1 MATTTNAGTHSP
13 GGPPGTM
20 HPVYPPGPSTVDE
33 RCVSRGHTHATL
45 VAVER
50 LQRLKDLVDQ
60 LERLPASPDRDRV
73 LAEVRSRAVD
83 VDTGV
88 TPRAML
94 PVREPTPPPSEPK
107 RRPERYRPRATTR
120 PPAPARPVQP
130 ARPAVAAV
138 ASDEAGVLLWDDR
151 LSLEDA
157 PELAPLPHNPRN
169 PDGTVPPWTLGLR
182 G

>member
-1 MATTTNAGTHSP
+1 M
-13 GGPPGTM
+13 
-20 HPVYPPGPSTVDE
+20 
-33 RCVSRGHTHATL
+33 
-45 VAVER
+45 AVER

-94 PVREPTPPPSEPK
+94 PVREPTPPPAAPK
-107 RRPERYRPRATTR
+107 PRPERYRPRAITHT
-120 PPAPARPVQP
+120 PSPARPVQP
-130 ARPAVAAV
+130 ARTAPAPAPARAA
-138 ASDEAGVLLWDDR
+138 ADDLGVLLWDDR
-151 LSLEDA
+151 LSLEDS
-157 PELAPLPHNPRN
+157 PELAPLPHAPRN
-169 PDGTVPPWTLGLR
+169 PDGSVPPWALGLR